1 MDGGACVAGQSR
13 LLARSQCCVAA
24 LALHQRT
31 TARGAAPRRRH
42 VSAAQH
48 ARAVS
53 SLLPRVQSTS
63 NVNGLLAMNVAA
75 VLQGGVVRVL
85 RRVFNS
91 AEDSSSG
98 PEDASEALT
107 PADFSFRCG
116 VLWPCFRRR

>member
-1 MDGGACVAGQSR
+1 MRGGSQVSPACS
-13 LLARSQCCVAA
+13 LARSAA
-24 LALHQRT
+24 LLRWRCISGRRLVA
-31 TARGAAPRRRH
+31 RRRH

-53 SLLPRVQSTS
+53 SPPPRVQSTS
-63 NVNGLLAMNVAA
+63 NVNGFLAMNVAA

-98 PEDASEALT
+98 PEDASEALS

>member
-1 MDGGACVAGQSR
+1 VRAWRVPGQSR

-31 TARGAAPRRRH
+31 TARGSAPPRQRGT
-42 VSAAQH
+42 
-48 ARAVS
+48 ARARRIE
-53 SLLPRVQSTS
+53 PAAACAEHKQR
-63 NVNGLLAMNVAA
+63 NGLLAMNVAA